1 MTAFQLQTPFA
12 FFVDTNGKPLDAGYI
27 WIGAANTNPEETQIP
42 VFWDDAL
49 TIPAVQPIR
58 TVGGYPSRNGSAAQ
72 VFAGQYYAITVRNK
86 HGELV
91 FSNAFAADMVAA
103 QLLTMAANRVEQ
115 TFDTVYG
122 TSLYPL
128 NFDPASAALMLV
140 TLNGVVQ
147 SAGDHFSLAAMPS
160 APSGKGIQ
168 FVDTAIPTGYRVDV
182 VFDKPINYAVA
193 NQVSM
198 DFATL
203 AEFQAAVTAGLSLPD
218 GRLVT
223 AAGTGYVAETGAVV
237 TSIPAGWRPA
247 RRVWTEAE
255 LIATTDPVSPGQE
268 IIEVNVADEIVF
280 YRREPGA
287 AGPDDITA
295 GDGSDWAKASLTS
308 ADLLA
313 AVTDV
318 TTAAEF
324 ITYAAGQFT
333 PVLTALTPG
342 TMSVSGGT
350 TRGSYTRIGNR
361 VFVDIAFVGVTVSL
375 GTASGEIIISGLPY
389 TSAANT
395 YGHGQLRRS
404 DGVDLRDLSSGVPAN
419 VSYRVAPSDTKGRL
433 FIIPANANAFNAPVA
448 RLGATVTLEIVGS
461 YEVLP

>member
-27 WIGAANTNPEETQIP
+27 WIGAANTNPDETQIP

-72 VFAGQYYAITVRNK
+72 VFTGQYYAITVRNK
-86 HGELV
+86 YGELV

-168 FVDTAIPTGYRVDV
+168 FVDAAIPTGYRVDV

-223 AAGTGYVAETGAVV
+223 AGGVPYVAETAAAV
-237 TSIPAGWRPA
+237 TGLPAGWRNAGYVYTFAQVQAWPTKFQEGA
-247 RRVWTEAE
+247 QYITVNDGGYYVTYERDPTGASTDLTTIYGEAF
-255 LIATTDPVSPGQE
+255 IKRGVNAADFATLAND
-268 IIEVNVADEIVF
+268 
-280 YRREPGA
+280 
-287 AGPDDITA
+287 
-295 GDGSDWAKASLTS
+295 
-308 ADLLA
+308 LA
-313 AVTDV
+313 ATLGPVY
-318 TTAAEF
+318 TTNANGSSVKF
-324 ITYAAGQFT
+324 PDGTMICTK
-333 PVLTALTPG
+333 VLTGKGPISSASGSLFASSSIAIG
-342 TMSVSGGT
+342 TLPAT
-350 TRGSYTRIGNR
+350 
-361 VFVDIAFVGVTVSL
+361 FVGVPIRHTMIASPTGAAAWHQDIAL
-375 GTASGEIIISGLPY
+375 PTATDGGSIGLLRAT
-389 TSAANT
+389 TSALT
-395 YGHGQLRRS
+395 
-404 DGVDLRDLSSGVPAN
+404 
-419 VSYRVAPSDTKGRL
+419 T
-433 FIIPANANAFNAPVA
+433 
-448 RLGATVTLEIVGS
+448 
-461 YEVLP
+461 YEVHCTFTGRWS